1 MGWGK
6 YLEENDFFGNVE
18 FDFLRT
24 TQKGYARRNM
34 SRKKFDI

>member
-18 FDFLRT
+18 FEILEDHSE
-24 TQKGYARRNM
+24 GYSRRNM